1 MTHGMRDTDVTGL
14 SEDECQYVLEPSA
27 AEVLEMLASY
37 HDLQVLRA
45 FTELDYNGK
54 EQPNIE
60 RDNNHCRDEQLCLE
74 LSFTLLCK

>member
-1 MTHGMRDTDVTGL
+1 MTRGMRDTHVTSW
-14 SEDECQYVLEPSA
+14 SEDECQYVLEPFR

-37 HDLQVLRA
+37 HDLQVMRA
-45 FTELDYNGK
+45 FTELDYNDK

-60 RDNNHCRDEQLCLE
+60 RDNNHRREEQLCLE